1 MVLPGN
7 PLWHSGCYS
16 LMIVMFSLRWVPL
29 ILVVAILLSA
39 CASGRPHGNS
49 EAPATISDL
58 THVGPLRVLLRPQ
71 PEVEFMCRL
80 HAQRQATPSG
90 RILGCY
96 VPREQAIISTPDAH
110 VLLHEFKH
118 YFEGSFHD

>member
-1 MVLPGN
+1 
-7 PLWHSGCYS
+7 
-16 LMIVMFSLRWVPL
+16 
-29 ILVVAILLSA
+29 
-39 CASGRPHGNS
+39 
-49 EAPATISDL
+49 
-58 THVGPLRVLLRPQ
+58 
-71 PEVEFMCRL
+71 MCRL
-80 HAQRQATPSG
+80 HAQRQATPNG

>member
-1 MVLPGN
+1 
-7 PLWHSGCYS
+7 
-16 LMIVMFSLRWVPL
+16 MIVMFSLRCVPL
-29 ILVVAILLSA
+29 LVVMAIVLSA
-39 CASGRPHGNS
+39 CTSGRPHGNS
-49 EAPATISDL
+49 EAPATNSDL

-80 HAQRQATPSG
+80 QAQRQATPSG